1 LAQELTDTI
10 AGRVHSLEDVTVT
23 GRRAPRAAAATSPLQ
38 VFSQA
43 DIARMGAL
51 ELSDAVRHFSGVS
64 VKDYG
69 GIGGLK
75 TVSVRSLGAQHT
87 GVSYDGVAVSDCQ
100 SGQVDLSRFS
110 LDNVSELTMHIGQ
123 DDDIFQSAKMFASAG
138 VLSIETAV
146 PQFEASHPYRF
157 TARVKTG
164 SFGTANHS
172 LYYARQLGSRLSAS
186 VYAEYLHAD
195 SNYPFRMWNGSKLID
210 SKRNNSRIDSYRAEA
225 NLFARLTPRQELKFK
240 AYAYGSKRGLPGSVV
255 YDNPYAVEQ
264 LYDRNYFGQLKYV
277 NRISEKWKL
286 QASAK
291 YNFSWNRDTDH
302 QAASDTDD
310 RFRQTELYASGTLWA
325 EPIQGLSFSLAEDLG
340 LNHLNTTLEK
350 CQYPTRVTSLT
361 ALAARYH
368 TRRLTATASLLNT
381 FITESVRLG
390 TAADDRRRLSPS
402 VSLAWRPLA
411 ESSWRLRAGYK
422 DIFRVPTFNDLYYLV
437 IGNSQLK
444 PETTRQ
450 WNVGTTWS
458 GHQSSAVP
466 FVQLT
471 VDGYYNRVNDKIIAI
486 PTMFVWRMSNAGK
499 VETYGLDANLQ
510 GEVKLSARERLFLT
524 AAYNYMQAEDITS
537 PTSKVWHHQIAYTP
551 KHSGSASVTL
561 QTRWVDL
568 TYNLLYAS
576 ERYSKAYNSSENRI
590 EPYTDHSVTLARTFA
605 WGRHSLRLQADALNL
620 GNKNYEVVRFYPMPG
635 RNYKLTIQYNI

>member
-1 LAQELTDTI
+1 LD
-10 AGRVHSLEDVTVT
+10 DVTVT
-23 GRRAPRAAAATSPLQ
+23 ARRAPRSAAATSPLQ
-38 VFSQA
+38 VFNQA

-51 ELSDAVRHFSGVS
+51 EISDVVRHFSGVS

-100 SGQVDLSRFS
+100 SGQVDISRFS
-110 LDNVSELTMHIGQ
+110 LDHVSELTMHIGQ
-123 DDDIFQSAKMFASAG
+123 DDDIFQPAKMFASAG
-138 VLSIETAV
+138 VLSIHTAM
-146 PQFEASHPYRF
+146 PQFHEDHPYHF

-164 SFGTANHS
+164 SYGTLSPS
-172 LYYARQLGSRLSAS
+172 LYYARRLGQRLSAS
-186 VYAEYLHAD
+186 AYAEYLHAD
-195 SNYPFRMWNGSKLID
+195 GNYPFRMKNGSKVID
-210 SKRNNSRIDSYRAEA
+210 AKRHNSRIDSYRAEA
-225 NLFARLTPRQELKFK
+225 NLQARLTPRQELQFK

-264 LYDRNYFGQLKYV
+264 LYDRNYFGQLRYE
-277 NRISEKWKL
+277 NRFSEKWKL
-286 QASAK
+286 QAAAK

-310 RFRQTELYASGTLWA
+310 RFRQTEVYATGTLWA
-325 EPIQGLSFSLAEDLG
+325 EPLRGLSFSLAQDLG
-340 LNHLNTTLEK
+340 LNHLATTLDK
-350 CQYPTRVTSLT
+350 CQYPTRLTSLT
-361 ALAARYH
+361 ALAARYQ
-368 TRRLTATASLLNT
+368 RARFTATASLLGT
-381 FITESVRLG
+381 YITEHVRLG
-390 TAADDRRRLSPS
+390 NAADDRHRLSPS
-402 VSLAWRPLA
+402 VSVAWRPLDG
-411 ESSWRLRAGYK
+411 SSWRLRAGYK

-437 IGNSQLK
+437 IGNSQLR

-458 GHQSSAVP
+458 GRLSAAVP
-466 FVQLT
+466 FVQLA

-486 PTMFVWRMSNAGK
+486 PTMFVWRMSNVGK

-510 GEVKLSARERLFLT
+510 GEVRLGRKESLFLT
-524 AAYNYMQAEDITS
+524 AAYNYMQAEDIS
-537 PTSKVWHHQIAYTP
+537 DPTSKVWHHQIAYTP

-576 ERYSKAYNSSENRI
+576 ARYSKAYNSTENRI
-590 EPYTDHSVTLARTFA
+590 APYTDHSLTLARTFA
-605 WGRHSLRLQADALNL
+605 WGRHSLRVQADALNL
-620 GNKNYEVVRFYPMPG
+620 GNRNYEVVRFYPMPG
-635 RNYKLTIQYNI
+635 RNYKLTIQYHI